1 MSCPILFN
9 STILLIPLFS
19 SLLSILFIFPLI
31 IQPPFTPD
39 LLQTSTQLLLET
51 EIKQEILKVVLLG
64 YMQGTDAIFSISW
77 FKKSH
82 FHF

>member
-1 MSCPILFN
+1 MPNFIQFPYFINPPIFQP
-9 STILLIPLFS
+9 TIHFIHFS
-19 SLLSILFIFPLI
+19 LI

-39 LLQTSTQLLLET
+39 LLQTRTQLLLET
-51 EIKQEILKVVLLG
+51 EIKQEILKVVLLS

-77 FKKSH
+77 FKKSN